1 MNDLSR
7 VTFKAKNSPRCIWA
21 TLHLNLCDASQSIDY
36 YIFTYTYH
44 TYIYIHIHAYVEIRV
59 NTRSVFLE
67 RALHRR
73 CAVRISTA
81 SFFPPSL
88 SLFLSRPFVDLP
100 CLFHPRHRARKSK
113 PRVRARAHARA
124 TCESRNN
131 TQINTRIIIQ
141 LHKETRSLHIHTDGY
156 KYKTRVHLSI
166 NERHRNARGC
176 LRTTNV
182 VQRLLLIVAKRSTAL
197 LRFIRLRFA
206 WKKATKL
213 PAPSDCYLRP
223 IS

>member
-1 MNDLSR
+1 MHLSH
-7 VTFKAKNSPRCIWA
+7 SPSKPLRRKSVNRL
-21 TLHLNLCDASQSIDY
+21 LHI
-36 YIFTYTYH
+36 
-44 TYIYIHIHAYVEIRV
+44 YIYISYVYIYTYTRIRRDSREHSLCFPRTRAAPSMRHA
-59 NTRSVFLE
+59 TRSRL
-67 RALHRR
+67 
-73 CAVRISTA
+73 S
-81 SFFPPSL
+81 SL
-88 SLFLSRPFVDLP
+88 SPSPCLSLSR
-100 CLFHPRHRARKSK
+100 ARTLLHAKY
-113 PRVRARAHARA
+113 ARA

-182 VQRLLLIVAKRSTAL
+182 VQCLPLIVAKRSIAL

-206 WKKATKL
+206 
-213 PAPSDCYLRP
+213 
-223 IS
+223 